1 MAHPDCPYDLR
12 DTWPTCDHGGKV
24 TEDKIAWDRIAS
36 MPGVHLRRTTSLT
49 SSKIT
54 GSSGEALLT
63 CRGRTITLADGQVLQ
78 VDKRYPDRWQVVD
91 SRTGEPVL
99 WICNRHYDRKP
110 TGFVIFGQASDFR
123 ERNRDLMFPVE
134 GNRRSDA
141 VMTAVVPASD
151 ATILWFRQLTRREHE
166 VVVSPEC
173 DLTPKVLGI
182 IELTTAWLSG
192 YFDIAG
198 ANARRRSTAW

>member
-1 MAHPDCPYDLR
+1 MA
-12 DTWPTCDHGGKV
+12 
-24 TEDKIAWDRIAS
+24 EDKIAWDRIAS
-36 MPGVHLRRTTSLT
+36 MPGVHLRRTNSLT

-54 GSSGEALLT
+54 GSAGEVLLT

-91 SRTGEPVL
+91 SRTAEPVL

-110 TGFVIFGQASDFR
+110 TGFVIFGQATDFR
-123 ERNRDLMFPVE
+123 ERNRDLWFPVT
-134 GNRRSDA
+134 GSRRSDA

-151 ATILWFRQLTRREHE
+151 ATMLWFRQLTRNEHE
-166 VVVSPEC
+166 VVVSPEW

-182 IELTTAWLSG
+182 IELTTDWLSG
-192 YFDIAG
+192 YFDIA
-198 ANARRRSTAW
+198 RRRSTAW